1 MPVELLVAVE
11 AVGEPYYLGR
21 NGLFD
26 LLKSNARLNVIP
38 YKNSVF
44 SHIKCITT
52 SLQKPRVETVVYNG
66 IPPEM

>member
-1 MPVELLVAVE
+1 MPVELLDAVE

-26 LLKSNARLNVIP
+26 LLKPNARLNVIP

-44 SHIKCITT
+44 FLSIENVLRLHYKNHE
-52 SLQKPRVETVVYNG
+52 QKQFF
-66 IPPEM
+66 